1 MKIKICGLFRNEDIG
16 FANEA
21 MPDYI
26 GFVFAQS
33 RRQVTAEKAAELK
46 SQLNKNIQIA
56 GVFVNNDIDFIA
68 NLVHNNIIDVIQL
81 HGSEDENYLRCLR
94 ERVKNTTVIK
104 AFTVTDSRD
113 ISEAEKF
120 PSDFMLL
127 DNGKGGTGKAFSWKL
142 LKGNM
147 PGRTFLAGGINM
159 DNIAEAVSLSPY
171 CIDVSSGAETNG
183 VKDKEKMI
191 KLVRYVRSFAPD
203 INPQK
208 G

>member
-1 MKIKICGLFRNEDIG
+1 
-16 FANEA
+16 

-26 GFVFAQS
+26 GFVFAKS
-33 RRQVTAEKAAELK
+33 RRQVSPAKAAELK
-46 SQLNKNIQIA
+46 SMLNYNTQIV
-56 GVFVNNDIDFIA
+56 GVFVDNDIDFIA
-68 NLVHNNIIDVIQL
+68 NLVHNNIIDFIQL
-81 HGSEDENYLRCLR
+81 HGSENADYLRRLR
-94 ERVKNTTVIK
+94 EKVKNTPVIK
-104 AFTVTDSRD
+104 AFTVTESKN

-120 PSDFMLL
+120 PSDFILL
-127 DNGKGGTGKAFSWKL
+127 DNGKGGTGRTFSWEL

-147 PGRTFLAGGINM
+147 PDNAFLAGGINT

-183 VKDKEKMI
+183 IKDKEKI
-191 KLVRYVRSFAPD
+191 LKLVKYVRRFAPD